1 MGKYATPN
9 KSFQE
14 NIFTDYIREITY
26 GGSDG
31 IVTTFTIIAGFTG
44 ANSAGEGMM
53 EITTFVVLL
62 FGFASLLADAISMG
76 LGDYLS
82 SKAEDDVYDSLVEFE
97 SQRMQEDERLVRQ
110 ETYQELRHRGFSDED
125 AASVLKLFT
134 NNERFWQKWLVH
146 ERHGVPDPGDSN
158 PLISG
163 LVTAGAFFVLG
174 GIPLLSF
181 WIYQDNPNVAFFAS
195 LISVLF
201 CWLILGMLRWV
212 SSRHSLVR
220 TTLETV
226 GIGSVAA
233 SIAFVVGWFIG

>member
-1 MGKYATPN
+1 MSKYATPN

-26 GGSDG
+26 GASDG

-82 SKAEDDVYDSLVEFE
+82 SKAGDEAYDSLMKFE
-97 SQRMQEDERLVRQ
+97 SRRMQEDVRLVRQ
-110 ETYQELRHRGFSDED
+110 ETYQELRKKGFSDED
-125 AASVLKLFT
+125 AESVLKLFT

-146 ERHGVPDPGDSN
+146 ERHGVPDPGDSH
-158 PLISG
+158 PITAG
-163 LVTAGAFFVLG
+163 FVTAGSFFVLG

-181 WIYQDNPNVAFFAS
+181 WVYQSDPTMAFIAS

-212 SSRHSLVR
+212 SSRHGLLR
-220 TTLETV
+220 TTMETV

-233 SIAFVVGWFIG
+233 SIAFFVGRFIG